1 MKPKQS
7 KAWVEIE
14 PTAEALGI
22 DAKTILGAD
31 GSTPL
36 WVMRDG
42 SGRLLTSRALPG
54 GEASLF
60 FEQNAEV
67 NPPRCGTTTNHLQRS
82 RTMRNRDE
90 LQNLELE
97 IKNAGGYLLEATD
110 KFDLLVK
117 LMAAASTDKEFLAD
131 AGDLRGLVRFF
142 VDVSELLDA
151 ARARLEDAER
161 ALEALRAANPTAA

>member
-1 MKPKQS
+1 
-7 KAWVEIE
+7 
-14 PTAEALGI
+14 
-22 DAKTILGAD
+22 
-31 GSTPL
+31 
-36 WVMRDG
+36 
-42 SGRLLTSRALPG
+42 
-54 GEASLF
+54 
-60 FEQNAEV
+60 
-67 NPPRCGTTTNHLQRS
+67 
-82 RTMRNRDE
+82 MRNRDE